1 MRVHY
6 HTDCHAFGGCEQMLI
21 VLLAARDE
29 ISFTYRWSSGYE
41 RGARGRLPDRAIDEG
56 AVRLPDA
63 GRLRERLSQILRG
76 PALRIAKAITYALP
90 LRQAFQLWDVV
101 VLARRLHWSRPDL
114 LHINNGGFP
123 GGASCNA
130 AVVAARLAGVRRVVY
145 VVNNVAEG
153 YRWPPRW
160 YDYPLDRLAARWV
173 TRFVTGSRPA
183 AEALH
188 RVLRLPAD
196 RVVTLHNGIAPR
208 RPDETPEATRSRLSL
223 PANALVASVVAVLEP
238 RKGHRVLVEAIARLQ
253 DPRVVLVVE
262 GEGPELE
269 HLRTLARHLG
279 VGDQVRFVG
288 TERNVFDLLN
298 ASDVVVLPSIGSEDF
313 PNVPLEAMALGKPV
327 IASRL
332 AGIPEQ
338 VVDEETGLLVEPGD
352 PGALATALAR
362 LAADP
367 GLRERMG
374 AAGCA
379 RFEREFTA
387 DVAAQRY
394 DALYRELVAQP
405 RDIQAPGS

>member
-6 HTDCHAFGGCEQMLI
+6 HTDCHTFGGCEQMLV
-21 VLLAARDE
+21 VLLAARDG
-29 ISFTYRWSSGYE
+29 SGFTYRWSPAYE
-41 RGARGRLPDRAIDEG
+41 RGARGRLPDHAIDEG
-56 AVRLPDA
+56 RLQLPDA
-63 GRLRERLSQILRG
+63 GRLRERFSHVLRSR
-76 PALRIAKAITYALP
+76 ALTAAKAITYALP
-90 LRQAFQLWDVV
+90 IRQVFQIWDVV
-101 VLARRLHWSRPDL
+101 VMTRHLQQSRVDI

-183 AEALH
+183 ADALR
-188 RVLRLPAD
+188 RVLRLPTD
-196 RVVTLHNGIAPR
+196 RVVTLHNGVAPR
-208 RPDETPEATRSRLSL
+208 RPDETPEETRSRLSL
-223 PANALVASVVAVLEP
+223 PPDALVVSVVAVLEP

-253 DPRVVLVVE
+253 DLRLVAVVE

-269 HLRTLARHLG
+269 HLRTLARGLG
-279 VGDQVRFVG
+279 VGDRVRFIG
-288 TERNVFDLLN
+288 TESDVFNLLSV
-298 ASDVVVLPSIGSEDF
+298 SDVVVLPSIGSEDF

-332 AGIPEQ
+332 AGVPEQ

-352 PGALATALAR
+352 PEALAAALAR

-367 GLRERMG
+367 GMREGMG
-374 AAGCA
+374 AAGRA

-387 DVAAQRY
+387 DAAARRY
-394 DALYRELVAQP
+394 EALYREITTGG
-405 RDIQAPGS
+405 RDVDAPTS